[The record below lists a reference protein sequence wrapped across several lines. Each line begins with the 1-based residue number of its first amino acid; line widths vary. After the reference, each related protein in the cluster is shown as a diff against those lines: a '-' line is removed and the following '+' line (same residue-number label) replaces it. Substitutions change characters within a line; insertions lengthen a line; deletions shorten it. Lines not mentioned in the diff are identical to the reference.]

1 MTANAL
7 APTVGRYSAAD
18 ARQVMDFHNRA
29 VPRILTTVI
38 ETTYVQP
45 TGDHG
50 SRFRA
55 MDLGTGDQTYVA
67 CDYSLTTP
75 ENHLAAAIACIAEW
89 RVAEYRLIHYT
100 VNAKGSGTV
109 WTFAVV

>member
-1 MTANAL
+1 MTASAF

-18 ARQVMDFHNRA
+18 AREVMDFHRRA
-29 VPRILTTVI
+29 VPRVLTTVI
-38 ETTYVQP
+38 ETTYVQA
-45 TGDHG
+45 TDDQG

-55 MDLGTGDQTYVA
+55 MDLGTGDQTNVA
-67 CDYSLTTP
+67 CDYSLNTP

-89 RVAEYRLIHYT
+89 RVAEYRLIHFT
-100 VNAKGSGTV
+100 ANAKGNGTV

>member
-1 MTANAL
+1 MPINAL
-7 APTVGRYSAAD
+7 SPKVGRCSHAE
-18 ARQVMDFHNRA
+18 ARHVMDFHNRA
-29 VPRILTTVI
+29 VPRILMTVI
-38 ETTYVQP
+38 ETTYVGP
-45 TGDHG
+45 TDDQG

-55 MDLGTGDQTYVA
+55 MDLGTGDQTDVA
-67 CDYSLTTP
+67 SDYSLTTP

-100 VNAKGSGTV
+100 ANAKGNGTV